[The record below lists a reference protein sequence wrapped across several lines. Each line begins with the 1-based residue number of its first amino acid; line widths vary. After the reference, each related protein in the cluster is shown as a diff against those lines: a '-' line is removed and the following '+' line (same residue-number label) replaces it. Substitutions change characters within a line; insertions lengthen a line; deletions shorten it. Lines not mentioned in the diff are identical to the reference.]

1 MPRQIRVSTEYS
13 GVYFVKLANQD
24 QSFFIRY
31 KRNGKSVEEKAGR
44 SNQGMNAEKAYQL
57 RTERLS
63 ETSAAG
69 NEINSNSDLHS
80 QQDWT
85 FSKIFSEYLRL
96 RSKLKGRA
104 NDIYRFKNYLEKEFA
119 NITPSCVTQ
128 DDIRR
133 FKHNIQNR
141 ELKPATIRHVLELL
155 RRLANFA
162 AKNNL
167 CSGLSF
173 KIQMPK
179 VENYKTEELTNSQ
192 LQKLMQVLEEESDI
206 QVSNLVR
213 LALYTGMKRG
223 ELFNLNWVD
232 IDFYNKTI
240 TVKSDKK
247 GDQPTIPLNE
257 MAEKVLV
264 EHAHTENGSKFVFP
278 GRGGKKRTECKR
290 PLLRIRKKAGLPDDF
305 RILQGLRHVYASM
318 LVSSGKVDLETL
330 QSLLT
335 QKSPLMTQR
344 YAYLLDESR
353 TNSENIIA
361 DAENNLS
368 NATEEENYVS
378 ETVNAEILAEEVQDT
393 DFPVEDLDT
402 EHSEEEP
409 VIDSIRE
416 TTFAEPLEK
425 ENPETD
431 IPEEQDLTEF
441 LQVAELEVGLHKNV
455 FSKSHEAEQE
465 EDYSPEHIEKVTE
478 FDAEEEFIIGEEESI
493 IVKAEEE
500 FIIAEEE
507 FIIAE
512 EEFIIAEEE
521 FIIAEEESKE
531 TVAEEVKIYFQG
543 SNESTESIVKVHE
556 KESQEYSKV
565 SAAVKEKTSQ
575 SHNAF
580 SEFFKQN
587 ETLKTQP
594 KDVPENPSTPAEV
607 SGFTGDVDSKP
618 KPKPKV
624 KELNEDLIDVS
635 AANQDGDAKEA
646 NDESEIMSN
655 EQNQYEINVISTLED
670 APTLNV
676 DEQMLEEGSVDNKAE
691 ELSEEVPES
700 TNLPVFLSTEPAEEQ
715 EEIFSNQSMP
725 VPVPEKAKNQV
736 VVIQSFKQ
744 YLSGV
749 SSTDDEVYSSEITT
763 NNKDVEN
770 KTKPKV
776 RPSIKELKND
786 LILLSKMI
794 KEAPKREKKNSDQK
808 QSQF

>member
-44 SNQGMNAEKAYQL
+44 SNQGWNAEKAYQL
-57 RTERLS
+57 RTERMS
-63 ETSAAG
+63 GTSAAG
-69 NEINSNSDLHS
+69 NELQSNSDLLS

-96 RSKLKGRA
+96 RNKLKGRA

-128 DDIRR
+128 DDIER
-133 FKHNIQNR
+133 FKHNLQNR

-179 VENYKTEELTNSQ
+179 VENYKTEELTNAQ

-213 LALYTGMKRG
+213 LALYTGMRRG
-223 ELFNLNWVD
+223 ELFNLNWGD

-247 GDQPTIPLNE
+247 GDQPTIPMNE

-344 YAYLLDESR
+344 YAHLLDESR

-361 DAENNLS
+361 DGEHNLS

-378 ETVNAEILAEEVQDT
+378 ETVNAELLAEEVQET
-393 DFPVEDLDT
+393 DCPVEDVDT

-409 VIDSIRE
+409 LKDFIRE
-416 TTFAEPLEK
+416 TTYAEPLEK

-431 IPEEQDLTEF
+431 IPEEQELTEF
-441 LQVAELEVGLHKNV
+441 VQVAEQEVGLHENV

-465 EDYSPEHIEKVTE
+465 EDYSPEYIEKVTE
-478 FDAEEEFIIGEEESI
+478 FDAEEESIDAEEESI
-493 IVKAEEE
+493 IVEEE
-500 FIIAEEE
+500 TIIVEEE
-507 FIIAE
+507 S
-512 EEFIIAEEE
+512 
-521 FIIAEEESKE
+521 IIAEEESKE
-531 TVAEEVKIYFQG
+531 TVEEEVETYFQG
-543 SNESTESIVKVHE
+543 SNESTENIVKVRE
-556 KESQEYSKV
+556 KESQEYSQV
-565 SAAVKEKTSQ
+565 SAPVKEKSSQ
-575 SHNAF
+575 SYNAF
-580 SEFFKQN
+580 TEFFKQT
-587 ETLKTQP
+587 EALKTQP
-594 KDVPENPSTPAEV
+594 EDVPGNPSTPAEV
-607 SGFTGDVDSKP
+607 SGFTGDVASE
-618 KPKPKV
+618 PKV
-624 KELNEDLIDVS
+624 EELNEDLIDVS
-635 AANQDGDAKEA
+635 AANRDGEAKEV

-655 EQNQYEINVISTLED
+655 EPNQDEINVISALED
-670 APTLNV
+670 VPTLNV
-676 DEQMLEEGSVDNKAE
+676 DEQMLEEESVDNKAE
-691 ELSEEVPES
+691 EPSEEAAES
-700 TNLPVFLSTEPAEEQ
+700 TNLPGFLSTEPAEEQ

-725 VPVPEKAKNQV
+725 VPEKAKNQV
-736 VVIQSFKQ
+736 VVIQSFKK

-749 SSTDDEVYSSEITT
+749 SSTDDGVYASDVTT
-763 NNKDVEN
+763 NNKDAEN
-770 KTKPKV
+770 KTQPKV

-786 LILLSKMI
+786 LILLSKLI
-794 KEAPKREKKNSDQK
+794 KAAPRREKKNSDQK

>member
-44 SNQGMNAEKAYQL
+44 SNQGWNAEKAYQL
-57 RTERLS
+57 RTERMS
-63 ETSAAG
+63 GTSAAG
-69 NEINSNSDLHS
+69 NELQSNSDLLS

-96 RSKLKGRA
+96 RNKLKGRA

-128 DDIRR
+128 DDIER
-133 FKHNIQNR
+133 FKHNLQNR

-179 VENYKTEELTNSQ
+179 VENYKTEELTNAQ

-213 LALYTGMKRG
+213 LALYTGMRRG
-223 ELFNLNWVD
+223 ELFNLNWGD

-344 YAYLLDESR
+344 YAHLLDESR

-361 DAENNLS
+361 DGEHNLS

-378 ETVNAEILAEEVQDT
+378 ETVNAELPAEEVQET
-393 DFPVEDLDT
+393 DCPVEDVDT

-409 VIDSIRE
+409 LKDFIRE
-416 TTFAEPLEK
+416 TTYAEPLEK

-431 IPEEQDLTEF
+431 IPEEQELTEF
-441 LQVAELEVGLHKNV
+441 VQVAEQEVGLHENV
-455 FSKSHEAEQE
+455 FSKSHEAKQE
-465 EDYSPEHIEKVTE
+465 EDYSPEYIEKVTE
-478 FDAEEEFIIGEEESI
+478 FDVEEESI
-493 IVKAEEE
+493 IVEEE
-500 FIIAEEE
+500 S
-507 FIIAE
+507 
-512 EEFIIAEEE
+512 
-521 FIIAEEESKE
+521 IIAEEESKE
-531 TVAEEVKIYFQG
+531 TVEEEVEIYFQG
-543 SNESTESIVKVHE
+543 SNESTENIVKVRE
-556 KESQEYSKV
+556 KESQEYSQV
-565 SAAVKEKTSQ
+565 PAPVKEKSSQ
-575 SHNAF
+575 SYNAF
-580 SEFFKQN
+580 TEFFKQT
-587 ETLKTQP
+587 EALKTQP
-594 KDVPENPSTPAEV
+594 EDVPVNPSTPAEE
-607 SGFTGDVDSKP
+607 TGLTGNVASE
-618 KPKPKV
+618 PKV
-624 KELNEDLIDVS
+624 EELNEDLIDVS
-635 AANQDGDAKEA
+635 AANRDGEAKEA

-655 EQNQYEINVISTLED
+655 EPNQDEINVISALED
-670 APTLNV
+670 VPTLNV
-676 DEQMLEEGSVDNKAE
+676 DEQMLEEESVDNKAE
-691 ELSEEVPES
+691 EPSEEAAES
-700 TNLPVFLSTEPAEEQ
+700 TNLPGFLSTEPAEEQ

-725 VPVPEKAKNQV
+725 VPEKAKNQV
-736 VVIQSFKQ
+736 VVIQSFKK

-749 SSTDDEVYSSEITT
+749 SSTDDGVYASDITT
-763 NNKDVEN
+763 NNKDAEN

-786 LILLSKMI
+786 LILLSKLI
-794 KEAPKREKKNSDQK
+794 KAAPRREKKNSDQK

>member
-44 SNQGMNAEKAYQL
+44 SNQGWNAEKAYQL
-57 RTERLS
+57 RTERMS
-63 ETSAAG
+63 GTSAAG
-69 NEINSNSDLHS
+69 NELQSNSDLLS

-96 RSKLKGRA
+96 RNKLKGRA

-128 DDIRR
+128 DDIER
-133 FKHNIQNR
+133 FKHNLQNR

-179 VENYKTEELTNSQ
+179 VENYKTEELTNAQ

-213 LALYTGMKRG
+213 LALYTGMRRG
-223 ELFNLNWVD
+223 ELFNLNWGD

-344 YAYLLDESR
+344 YAHLLDESR

-361 DAENNLS
+361 DGEHNLS

-378 ETVNAEILAEEVQDT
+378 ETVNAELPAEEVQET
-393 DFPVEDLDT
+393 DCPVEDVDT

-409 VIDSIRE
+409 LKDFIRE
-416 TTFAEPLEK
+416 TTYAEPLEK

-431 IPEEQDLTEF
+431 IPEEQELTEF
-441 LQVAELEVGLHKNV
+441 VQVAEQEVGLHENV

-465 EDYSPEHIEKVTE
+465 EDYSPEYIEKVTE
-478 FDAEEEFIIGEEESI
+478 FDAEEESI
-493 IVKAEEE
+493 V
-500 FIIAEEE
+500 
-507 FIIAE
+507 
-512 EEFIIAEEE
+512 
-521 FIIAEEESKE
+521 AEEESKE
-531 TVAEEVKIYFQG
+531 TVEEEVEIYFQG
-543 SNESTESIVKVHE
+543 SNESTENIVKVRE
-556 KESQEYSKV
+556 KESQEYSQV
-565 SAAVKEKTSQ
+565 PAPVKEKSSQ
-575 SHNAF
+575 SYNAF
-580 SEFFKQN
+580 TEFFKQT
-587 ETLKTQP
+587 EALKTQP
-594 KDVPENPSTPAEV
+594 EDVPENPSTPAEV
-607 SGFTGDVDSKP
+607 SGFTGDVASE
-618 KPKPKV
+618 PKV
-624 KELNEDLIDVS
+624 EELNEDLIDVS
-635 AANQDGDAKEA
+635 AANRDGEAKEA

-655 EQNQYEINVISTLED
+655 EPNQDEINVISALED
-670 APTLNV
+670 VPTLNV
-676 DEQMLEEGSVDNKAE
+676 DEQMLEEESVDNKAE
-691 ELSEEVPES
+691 EPSEEAAES
-700 TNLPVFLSTEPAEEQ
+700 TNLPGFLSTEPAEEQ

-725 VPVPEKAKNQV
+725 VPEKAKNQV
-736 VVIQSFKQ
+736 VVIQSFKK

-749 SSTDDEVYSSEITT
+749 SSTDDGVYASDITT
-763 NNKDVEN
+763 NNKDAEN

-786 LILLSKMI
+786 LILLSKLI
-794 KEAPKREKKNSDQK
+794 KAAPRREKKNSDQK

>member
-44 SNQGMNAEKAYQL
+44 SNQGWNAEKAYQF
-57 RTERLS
+57 RTERMS
-63 ETSAAG
+63 GTSAAG
-69 NEINSNSDLHS
+69 NELQSNSDLLS

-96 RSKLKGRA
+96 RNKLKGRA

-128 DDIRR
+128 DDIER
-133 FKHNIQNR
+133 FKHNLQNR

-179 VENYKTEELTNSQ
+179 VENYKTEELTNAQ

-213 LALYTGMKRG
+213 LALYTGMRRG
-223 ELFNLNWVD
+223 ELFNLNWGD

-290 PLLRIRKKAGLPDDF
+290 PLLRIREKAGLPDDF

-344 YAYLLDESR
+344 YAHLLDESR

-361 DAENNLS
+361 DGENNLS

-378 ETVNAEILAEEVQDT
+378 ETVNAEILAEEVQET

-409 VIDSIRE
+409 LIDSIRE

-431 IPEEQDLTEF
+431 IPEEQELTEF
-441 LQVAELEVGLHKNV
+441 VQAEQEVGLHENV

-478 FDAEEEFIIGEEESI
+478 FDAEEEA
-493 IVKAEEE
+493 V
-500 FIIAEEE
+500 
-507 FIIAE
+507 
-512 EEFIIAEEE
+512 
-521 FIIAEEESKE
+521 IAEEESKE
-531 TVAEEVKIYFQG
+531 TVAEEVEIYFQG
-543 SNESTESIVKVHE
+543 SNESTENIVKVRE
-556 KESQEYSKV
+556 KESQEYSQV
-565 SAAVKEKTSQ
+565 SAPVKEKSSQ
-575 SHNAF
+575 SYNAF
-580 SEFFKQN
+580 TEFFKQT
-587 ETLKTQP
+587 EALKTQP
-594 KDVPENPSTPAEV
+594 EDVPENPSTPAEV
-607 SGFTGDVDSKP
+607 SGFTGDVASE
-618 KPKPKV
+618 PKV
-624 KELNEDLIDVS
+624 EELNEDSIDVS
-635 AANQDGDAKEA
+635 AANRDGEAKVA

-655 EQNQYEINVISTLED
+655 EPNQDEINVISALED
-670 APTLNV
+670 VPTLNV
-676 DEQMLEEGSVDNKAE
+676 DEQMLEEESVDNKAE
-691 ELSEEVPES
+691 EPSEEAAES
-700 TNLPVFLSTEPAEEQ
+700 TNLPGFLSTEPAEEQ

-725 VPVPEKAKNQV
+725 VPEKAKNQV
-736 VVIQSFKQ
+736 VVIQSFKK

-749 SSTDDEVYSSEITT
+749 SSTDDGVYASDITT
-763 NNKDVEN
+763 NNKDDEN

-786 LILLSKMI
+786 LILLSKLI
-794 KEAPKREKKNSDQK
+794 KAAPRREKKNSDQK

>member
-1 MPRQIRVSTEYS
+1 MPRQIRVSTKYS
-13 GVYFVKLANQD
+13 GVYFVKLANHD

-44 SNQGMNAEKAYQL
+44 SNQGWNAEKAYQL
-57 RTERLS
+57 RTERMS
-63 ETSAAG
+63 GTSAAG
-69 NEINSNSDLHS
+69 YELQSNSDLLS

-96 RSKLKGRA
+96 RNKLKGRA

-128 DDIRR
+128 DDIER
-133 FKHNIQNR
+133 FKYNLQNR

-179 VENYKTEELTNSQ
+179 VENYKTEELSNAQ

-213 LALYTGMKRG
+213 LALYTGMRRG
-223 ELFNLNWVD
+223 ELFNLNWGD

-264 EHAHTENGSKFVFP
+264 EHAQTENGSKFVFP

-344 YAYLLDESR
+344 YAHLLDESR

-361 DAENNLS
+361 DGENNLS

-378 ETVNAEILAEEVQDT
+378 ETVNAELLAEEVLET
-393 DFPVEDLDT
+393 DCTVEDLDT
-402 EHSEEEP
+402 EHLEEEP
-409 VIDSIRE
+409 LIDSIRE

-431 IPEEQDLTEF
+431 IPEEQELTEF
-441 LQVAELEVGLHKNV
+441 VQVAEQEVGLHENV
-455 FSKSHEAEQE
+455 FSKSHEAKQE
-465 EDYSPEHIEKVTE
+465 EDYSPEYIEKVTE
-478 FDAEEEFIIGEEESI
+478 FDAEEEFIVAVEESI
-493 IVKAEEE
+493 IE
-500 FIIAEEE
+500 
-507 FIIAE
+507 
-512 EEFIIAEEE
+512 
-521 FIIAEEESKE
+521 EEESKE
-531 TVAEEVKIYFQG
+531 TVEEEVENYFQG
-543 SNESTESIVKVHE
+543 SNESTENIVKVRE
-556 KESQEYSKV
+556 KESQEYSHV
-565 SAAVKEKTSQ
+565 SAPVKEKSSQ
-575 SHNAF
+575 SYNAF
-580 SEFFKQN
+580 TEFFKQT
-587 ETLKTQP
+587 EALKTQP
-594 KDVPENPSTPAEV
+594 EDVPANPSTPAEV
-607 SGFTGDVDSKP
+607 SGFTGDVASE
-618 KPKPKV
+618 PKV
-624 KELNEDLIDVS
+624 EELNEDLIDVS
-635 AANQDGDAKEA
+635 AANRDGEAKEA

-655 EQNQYEINVISTLED
+655 EPNHDEITVISALED
-670 APTLNV
+670 VSILNV
-676 DEQMLEEGSVDNKAE
+676 EELEDEAVDNMAE
-691 ELSEEVPES
+691 EPSEEAAES
-700 TNLPVFLSTEPAEEQ
+700 TNLPGFLSTEPAEEQ
-715 EEIFSNQSMP
+715 DEIFSTQSMP
-725 VPVPEKAKNQV
+725 MPEKAKNQV
-736 VVIQSFKQ
+736 VIQSFKK
-744 YLSGV
+744 YFSVG
-749 SSTDDEVYSSEITT
+749 SSTDDGVNASDIET
-763 NNKDVEN
+763 NIDAEN
-770 KTKPKV
+770 KTQPKV

-786 LILLSKMI
+786 LILLSKLI
-794 KEAPKREKKNSDQK
+794 KAAPRREKKNSE
-808 QSQF
+808 

>member
-1 MPRQIRVSTEYS
+1 MPRQIRVSTKYS
-13 GVYFVKLANQD
+13 GVYFVKLANHD

-44 SNQGMNAEKAYQL
+44 SNQGWNAEKAYQL
-57 RTERLS
+57 RTERMS
-63 ETSAAG
+63 GTSAAG
-69 NEINSNSDLHS
+69 NELQSNSDLLS

-96 RSKLKGRA
+96 RNKLKGRA

-128 DDIRR
+128 DDIER
-133 FKHNIQNR
+133 FKHNLQNR

-179 VENYKTEELTNSQ
+179 VENYKTEELTNAQ

-213 LALYTGMKRG
+213 LALYTGMRRG
-223 ELFNLNWVD
+223 ELFNLNWGD

-344 YAYLLDESR
+344 YAHLLDESR

-361 DAENNLS
+361 DGEHNLS

-378 ETVNAEILAEEVQDT
+378 ETVNAELPAEEVQET
-393 DFPVEDLDT
+393 DCPVEDVDT

-409 VIDSIRE
+409 LKDFIRE
-416 TTFAEPLEK
+416 TTYAEPLEK

-431 IPEEQDLTEF
+431 IPEEQELTEF
-441 LQVAELEVGLHKNV
+441 VQVVEQEVGLLENV
-455 FSKSHEAEQE
+455 FSKSHEAKQE
-465 EDYSPEHIEKVTE
+465 EDYSPEYIEKVTE
-478 FDAEEEFIIGEEESI
+478 FDVEEES
-493 IVKAEEE
+493 
-500 FIIAEEE
+500 
-507 FIIAE
+507 
-512 EEFIIAEEE
+512 
-521 FIIAEEESKE
+521 IIAEEESKE
-531 TVAEEVKIYFQG
+531 TVEEEVEIYFQG
-543 SNESTESIVKVHE
+543 SNESTENIVKVRE
-556 KESQEYSKV
+556 KESQEYSQV
-565 SAAVKEKTSQ
+565 SAPVKEKSSQ
-575 SHNAF
+575 SYNAF
-580 SEFFKQN
+580 SEFFKQT
-587 ETLKTQP
+587 EALKTQP
-594 KDVPENPSTPAEV
+594 EDVLANPSTPAEE
-607 SGFTGDVDSKP
+607 TGLTGNVATVP
-618 KPKPKV
+618 KFE
-624 KELNEDLIDVS
+624 ELIEENFIDDS
-635 AANQDGDAKEA
+635 AAKRDGEAKEA

-655 EQNQYEINVISTLED
+655 EPNQDEINVISALED
-670 APTLNV
+670 VPTLNV
-676 DEQMLEEGSVDNKAE
+676 DEQMLEEESVDNKAE
-691 ELSEEVPES
+691 EPSEEAAES
-700 TNLPVFLSTEPAEEQ
+700 TNLPGFLSTEPAEEQ

-725 VPVPEKAKNQV
+725 VPEKAKNQV
-736 VVIQSFKQ
+736 VVIQSFKK
-744 YLSGV
+744 YLSGG
-749 SSTDDEVYSSEITT
+749 SSTDDGVNASDIET
-763 NNKDVEN
+763 NIDAEN
-770 KTKPKV
+770 KTQSKV

-786 LILLSKMI
+786 LILLSKLI
-794 KEAPKREKKNSDQK
+794 KAAPRREKKNSDQK

>member
-1 MPRQIRVSTEYS
+1 MPNLLGRIRFSTEYS
-13 GVYFVKLANQD
+13 GVYFVRLANHD

-31 KRNGKSVEEKAGR
+31 KRNGTSVEEKAGR
-44 SNQGMNAEKAYQL
+44 SNQGWNAEKAYQL
-57 RTERLS
+57 RTERMS
-63 ETSAAG
+63 GTSAAG
-69 NEINSNSDLHS
+69 NELQSNSDLLS

-96 RSKLKGRA
+96 RNKLKGRA
-104 NDIYRFKNYLEKEFA
+104 NDIYRFKNYLEEEFA

-128 DDIRR
+128 DDIER
-133 FKHNIQNR
+133 FKHNLQNR

-213 LALYTGMKRG
+213 LARYTGMRRG
-223 ELFNLNWVD
+223 ELFNLNWGD

-247 GDQPTIPLNE
+247 GDQPTIPLND

-290 PLLRIRKKAGLPDDF
+290 PLLRIWKKAGLPDDF

-318 LVSSGKVDLETL
+318 LVSSRKVDLETL

-344 YAYLLDESR
+344 YARLLDESQ

-361 DAENNLS
+361 DGENNLS

-378 ETVNAEILAEEVQDT
+378 ETVNAEILAEEVLET
-393 DFPVEDLDT
+393 DCPVEDLDT

-441 LQVAELEVGLHKNV
+441 LQVAEQEVGLHENV

-465 EDYSPEHIEKVTE
+465 EDYSPEYIEKVTE
-478 FDAEEEFIIGEEESI
+478 FDAEEES
-493 IVKAEEE
+493 
-500 FIIAEEE
+500 IIAEEE
-507 FIIAE
+507 SID
-512 EEFIIAEEE
+512 
-521 FIIAEEESKE
+521 AEEESKE
-531 TVAEEVKIYFQG
+531 TVEEEVEIYFQG
-543 SNESTESIVKVHE
+543 SNESTENIVKVRE
-556 KESQEYSKV
+556 KESQEYSHV
-565 SAAVKEKTSQ
+565 SAPVKEKSSQ
-575 SHNAF
+575 SYNAF
-580 SEFFKQN
+580 TEFFKQT
-587 ETLKTQP
+587 EALKTQLE
-594 KDVPENPSTPAEV
+594 DVPANPSTPAEEAV
-607 SGFTGDVDSKP
+607 FTGDVATVP
-618 KPKPKV
+618 KFE
-624 KELNEDLIDVS
+624 ELIEENFIDDS
-635 AANQDGDAKEA
+635 AAKRDGEAKEA

-655 EQNQYEINVISTLED
+655 EPNQDEINVISALED
-670 APTLNV
+670 VPTLNV
-676 DEQMLEEGSVDNKAE
+676 DEQMLEEESVDNKAE
-691 ELSEEVPES
+691 EPSEEAAES
-700 TNLPVFLSTEPAEEQ
+700 TNLPGFLSTEPAEEQ

-725 VPVPEKAKNQV
+725 VPEKAKNQV
-736 VVIQSFKQ
+736 VVIQSFKK

-749 SSTDDEVYSSEITT
+749 SSTDEGVYASDIKT
-763 NNKDVEN
+763 NIDAEN
-770 KTKPKV
+770 KTQPKV

-786 LILLSKMI
+786 LILLSKLI
-794 KEAPKREKKNSDQK
+794 KAAPRREKKNSE
-808 QSQF
+808 

>member
-44 SNQGMNAEKAYQL
+44 SNQGWNAEKAYQL
-57 RTERLS
+57 RTERMS
-63 ETSAAG
+63 GTSAAG
-69 NEINSNSDLHS
+69 NELQSNSDLLS

-96 RSKLKGRA
+96 RNKLKGRA

-119 NITPSCVTQ
+119 NTTPSCVTQ
-128 DDIRR
+128 DDIER
-133 FKHNIQNR
+133 FKHNLQNR

-179 VENYKTEELTNSQ
+179 VENYKTEELSNAQ

-213 LALYTGMKRG
+213 LALYTGMRRG
-223 ELFNLNWVD
+223 ELFNLNWGD

-344 YAYLLDESR
+344 YAHLLDESR

-361 DAENNLS
+361 DGEHNLS

-378 ETVNAEILAEEVQDT
+378 ETVNAELLAEEVQET
-393 DFPVEDLDT
+393 DCPVEDVDT

-409 VIDSIRE
+409 LKDFIRE
-416 TTFAEPLEK
+416 TTYAEPLEK

-431 IPEEQDLTEF
+431 IPEEQELTEF
-441 LQVAELEVGLHKNV
+441 VQVAEQEVGLHENV

-465 EDYSPEHIEKVTE
+465 EDYSPEYIEKVTE
-478 FDAEEEFIIGEEESI
+478 FDAEEES
-493 IVKAEEE
+493 
-500 FIIAEEE
+500 
-507 FIIAE
+507 
-512 EEFIIAEEE
+512 
-521 FIIAEEESKE
+521 IIAEEESKE
-531 TVAEEVKIYFQG
+531 TVEEEVEIYFQG
-543 SNESTESIVKVHE
+543 SNESTENIVKVRE
-556 KESQEYSKV
+556 KESQEYSQV
-565 SAAVKEKTSQ
+565 SAPVKEKTSQ
-575 SHNAF
+575 SYNAF
-580 SEFFKQN
+580 TEFFKQT
-587 ETLKTQP
+587 EALKTQP
-594 KDVPENPSTPAEV
+594 EDVPANPSTPAEV
-607 SGFTGDVDSKP
+607 SGFTGDVASE
-618 KPKPKV
+618 PKV
-624 KELNEDLIDVS
+624 EELNEDLIDVS
-635 AANQDGDAKEA
+635 AANRDGEAKEA

-655 EQNQYEINVISTLED
+655 EPNQDEINVISALED
-670 APTLNV
+670 VPTLNI
-676 DEQMLEEGSVDNKAE
+676 DEQMLVEESVDNKADE
-691 ELSEEVPES
+691 PPES
-700 TNLPVFLSTEPAEEQ
+700 AAEATNQSEVMSNEAVEDQ
-715 EEIFSNQSMP
+715 NEIFSTQSMP
-725 VPVPEKAKNQV
+725 MPEKAKNQV
-736 VVIQSFKQ
+736 VVIQSFKK

-749 SSTDDEVYSSEITT
+749 SSTDDGVYASDIKT
-763 NNKDVEN
+763 NIDAEN

-786 LILLSKMI
+786 LILLSKLI
-794 KEAPKREKKNSDQK
+794 KAAPRREKKNSD
-808 QSQF
+808 

>member
-44 SNQGMNAEKAYQL
+44 SNQGWNAEKAYQL
-57 RTERLS
+57 RTERMS
-63 ETSAAG
+63 GTSAAG
-69 NEINSNSDLHS
+69 NELQSNSDLLS

-96 RSKLKGRA
+96 RNKLKGRA

-128 DDIRR
+128 DDIER
-133 FKHNIQNR
+133 FKHNLQNR

-179 VENYKTEELTNSQ
+179 VENYKTEELTNAQ

-213 LALYTGMKRG
+213 LALYTGMRRG
-223 ELFNLNWVD
+223 ELFNLNWGD

-344 YAYLLDESR
+344 YAHLLDESR

-361 DAENNLS
+361 DGEHNLS

-378 ETVNAEILAEEVQDT
+378 ETVNAELPAEEVQET
-393 DFPVEDLDT
+393 DCPVEDVDT

-409 VIDSIRE
+409 LKDFIRE
-416 TTFAEPLEK
+416 TTYAEPLEK

-431 IPEEQDLTEF
+431 IPEEQELTEF
-441 LQVAELEVGLHKNV
+441 VQVAEQEVGLHENV
-455 FSKSHEAEQE
+455 FSKSHEAKQE
-465 EDYSPEHIEKVTE
+465 EDYSPEYIEKVTE
-478 FDAEEEFIIGEEESI
+478 FDAEEESIDAEEESI
-493 IVKAEEE
+493 D
-500 FIIAEEE
+500 
-507 FIIAE
+507 
-512 EEFIIAEEE
+512 
-521 FIIAEEESKE
+521 AEEESKE
-531 TVAEEVKIYFQG
+531 TVEEEVEIYFQG
-543 SNESTESIVKVHE
+543 SNESTENIVKVRE
-556 KESQEYSKV
+556 KESQEYSQV
-565 SAAVKEKTSQ
+565 PAPVKEKSSQ
-575 SHNAF
+575 SYNAF
-580 SEFFKQN
+580 TEFFKQT
-587 ETLKTQP
+587 EALKTQP
-594 KDVPENPSTPAEV
+594 EDVPVNPSSTPAEE
-607 SGFTGDVDSKP
+607 TGLTGNVASE
-618 KPKPKV
+618 PKV
-624 KELNEDLIDVS
+624 EELNEDLIDVS
-635 AANQDGDAKEA
+635 AANRDGEAKEA

-655 EQNQYEINVISTLED
+655 EPNQDEINVISALED
-670 APTLNV
+670 VPTLNV
-676 DEQMLEEGSVDNKAE
+676 DEQMLEEESVDNKAE
-691 ELSEEVPES
+691 EPSEEAAES
-700 TNLPVFLSTEPAEEQ
+700 TNLPGFLSTEPAEEQ

-725 VPVPEKAKNQV
+725 VPEKAKNQV
-736 VVIQSFKQ
+736 VVIQSFKK

-749 SSTDDEVYSSEITT
+749 SSTDDGVYASDITT
-763 NNKDVEN
+763 NNKDAEN

-786 LILLSKMI
+786 LILLSKLI
-794 KEAPKREKKNSDQK
+794 KAAPRREKKNSDQK

>member
-1 MPRQIRVSTEYS
+1 MPRQIRVSTKYS
-13 GVYFVKLANQD
+13 GVYFVKLANHD

-44 SNQGMNAEKAYQL
+44 SNQGWNAEKAYQL
-57 RTERLS
+57 RTERMS
-63 ETSAAG
+63 GTSAAG
-69 NEINSNSDLHS
+69 NELQSNSDLLS

-96 RSKLKGRA
+96 RNKLKGRA

-128 DDIRR
+128 DDIER
-133 FKHNIQNR
+133 FKHNLQNR

-179 VENYKTEELTNSQ
+179 VENYKTEELTNAQ

-213 LALYTGMKRG
+213 LALYTGMRRG
-223 ELFNLNWVD
+223 ELFNLNWGD

-344 YAYLLDESR
+344 YAHLLDESR
-353 TNSENIIA
+353 TNSGNIIA
-361 DAENNLS
+361 DGEHNLS

-378 ETVNAEILAEEVQDT
+378 ETVNAELLAEEVQET
-393 DFPVEDLDT
+393 DCPVEDVDT

-409 VIDSIRE
+409 LKDFIRE
-416 TTFAEPLEK
+416 TTYAEPLEK

-431 IPEEQDLTEF
+431 IPEEQELTEF
-441 LQVAELEVGLHKNV
+441 VQVAEQEVGLHENV

-465 EDYSPEHIEKVTE
+465 EDYSPEYIEKVTE
-478 FDAEEEFIIGEEESI
+478 FDAEEES
-493 IVKAEEE
+493 
-500 FIIAEEE
+500 IIAEEE
-507 FIIAE
+507 S
-512 EEFIIAEEE
+512 
-521 FIIAEEESKE
+521 IIAEEESKE
-531 TVAEEVKIYFQG
+531 TVEEEVDIYFQG
-543 SNESTESIVKVHE
+543 SNESTENIVKVRE
-556 KESQEYSKV
+556 KESQEYSPV
-565 SAAVKEKTSQ
+565 SAPVKEKSSQ
-575 SHNAF
+575 SYNAF
-580 SEFFKQN
+580 TEFFKQT
-587 ETLKTQP
+587 EALKTQP
-594 KDVPENPSTPAEV
+594 EDVPANPSTPAEE
-607 SGFTGDVDSKP
+607 SGFTGDVATE
-618 KPKPKV
+618 PKV
-624 KELNEDLIDVS
+624 EELNEDLIDVS
-635 AANQDGDAKEA
+635 AANRDGEAKEA

-655 EQNQYEINVISTLED
+655 EPNHDEITVISALED
-670 APTLNV
+670 VSILNV
-676 DEQMLEEGSVDNKAE
+676 EELEDEAVDNKAD
-691 ELSEEVPES
+691 
-700 TNLPVFLSTEPAEEQ
+700 EPAESAAEATNQSEVKSTEAVEEQ
-715 EEIFSNQSMP
+715 NEIFNTQSMP
-725 VPVPEKAKNQV
+725 IPEKAKKEV
-736 VVIQSFKQ
+736 IVIQSFKKD
-744 YLSGV
+744 LPVV
-749 SSTDDEVYSSEITT
+749 SPTDDGVNASDIKT
-763 NNKDVEN
+763 NIKDAEN
-770 KTKPKV
+770 KTQPKV

-786 LILLSKMI
+786 LILLSKLI
-794 KEAPKREKKNSDQK
+794 KAAPRREKKNSE
-808 QSQF
+808 

>member
-1 MPRQIRVSTEYS
+1 MPRQIRVSTKYS
-13 GVYFVKLANQD
+13 GVYFVKLANHD

-44 SNQGMNAEKAYQL
+44 SNQGWNAEKAYQL
-57 RTERLS
+57 RTERMS
-63 ETSAAG
+63 GTSAAG
-69 NEINSNSDLHS
+69 NELQSNSDLLS

-96 RSKLKGRA
+96 RNKLKGRA

-128 DDIRR
+128 DDIER
-133 FKHNIQNR
+133 FKHNLQNR

-179 VENYKTEELTNSQ
+179 VENYKTEELTNAQ

-213 LALYTGMKRG
+213 LALYTGMRRG
-223 ELFNLNWVD
+223 ELFNLNWGD

-264 EHAHTENGSKFVFP
+264 EHAHTEKGSKFVFP

-290 PLLRIRKKAGLPDDF
+290 PLLRIREKAGLPDDF

-361 DAENNLS
+361 DGEHNLS

-378 ETVNAEILAEEVQDT
+378 ETVNAELLAEEVQET
-393 DFPVEDLDT
+393 DCPVEDVDT

-409 VIDSIRE
+409 LKDFIRE
-416 TTFAEPLEK
+416 TTYAEPLEK
-425 ENPETD
+425 EIPETD
-431 IPEEQDLTEF
+431 IPEEQELTEF
-441 LQVAELEVGLHKNV
+441 VQVAEQEVGLHENV
-455 FSKSHEAEQE
+455 FSKSHEAKQE
-465 EDYSPEHIEKVTE
+465 EDYSPEYIEKVTE
-478 FDAEEEFIIGEEESI
+478 FDTEEESI
-493 IVKAEEE
+493 IV
-500 FIIAEEE
+500 
-507 FIIAE
+507 
-512 EEFIIAEEE
+512 
-521 FIIAEEESKE
+521 EEESKE
-531 TVAEEVKIYFQG
+531 TVEEEVENYFQG
-543 SNESTESIVKVHE
+543 SNESTENIVKVRE
-556 KESQEYSKV
+556 KESQEYSQV
-565 SAAVKEKTSQ
+565 PAPVKEKSSQ
-575 SHNAF
+575 SYNAF
-580 SEFFKQN
+580 TEFFKQT
-587 ETLKTQP
+587 EALKTQP
-594 KDVPENPSTPAEV
+594 EDVPVNPSTPAEE
-607 SGFTGDVDSKP
+607 TGLTVNVVASE
-618 KPKPKV
+618 PKV
-624 KELNEDLIDVS
+624 EELNEDLIDVS
-635 AANQDGDAKEA
+635 AANRDGEAKVA

-655 EQNQYEINVISTLED
+655 EPNQDEINVISALED
-670 APTLNV
+670 VPTLNV
-676 DEQMLEEGSVDNKAE
+676 DEQMLEEESVDNKAE
-691 ELSEEVPES
+691 EPSEEAAES
-700 TNLPVFLSTEPAEEQ
+700 TNLPGFLSTEPAEEQ

-725 VPVPEKAKNQV
+725 VPEKAKNQV
-736 VVIQSFKQ
+736 VVIQSFKK

-749 SSTDDEVYSSEITT
+749 SSTDDGVYASDITT
-763 NNKDVEN
+763 NNKDDEN

-786 LILLSKMI
+786 LILLSKLI
-794 KEAPKREKKNSDQK
+794 KAAPRREKKNSE
-808 QSQF
+808 

>member
-44 SNQGMNAEKAYQL
+44 SNQGWNAEKAYQL
-57 RTERLS
+57 RTERMS
-63 ETSAAG
+63 GTSAAG
-69 NEINSNSDLHS
+69 NELQSNSDLLS

-96 RSKLKGRA
+96 RNKLKGRA

-128 DDIRR
+128 DDIER
-133 FKHNIQNR
+133 FKHNLQNR

-179 VENYKTEELTNSQ
+179 VENYKTEELTNAQ

-213 LALYTGMKRG
+213 LALYTGMRRG
-223 ELFNLNWVD
+223 ELFNLNWGD

-344 YAYLLDESR
+344 YAHLLDESR

-361 DAENNLS
+361 DGEHNLS

-378 ETVNAEILAEEVQDT
+378 ETVNAELLAEEVQET
-393 DFPVEDLDT
+393 DCPVEDVDT
-402 EHSEEEP
+402 EHSEEEQLK
-409 VIDSIRE
+409 DFIRE
-416 TTFAEPLEK
+416 TTYAEPLEK

-431 IPEEQDLTEF
+431 IPEEEELTEF
-441 LQVAELEVGLHKNV
+441 VQVAEQEVGLHENV

-465 EDYSPEHIEKVTE
+465 EDYSPEYIEKVTE
-478 FDAEEEFIIGEEESI
+478 FDAEEESIIVEKESI
-493 IVKAEEE
+493 IV
-500 FIIAEEE
+500 
-507 FIIAE
+507 
-512 EEFIIAEEE
+512 
-521 FIIAEEESKE
+521 EEESKE
-531 TVAEEVKIYFQG
+531 TVEEEVEIYFQG
-543 SNESTESIVKVHE
+543 SNESTENIVKVRE
-556 KESQEYSKV
+556 KESQEYSQV
-565 SAAVKEKTSQ
+565 PAPVKEKSSQ
-575 SHNAF
+575 SYNAF
-580 SEFFKQN
+580 TEFFKQT
-587 ETLKTQP
+587 EALKTQP
-594 KDVPENPSTPAEV
+594 EDVPVNPSTPAEE
-607 SGFTGDVDSKP
+607 TGLTGNVASE
-618 KPKPKV
+618 PKV
-624 KELNEDLIDVS
+624 EELNEDLIDVS
-635 AANQDGDAKEA
+635 AANRDGEAKEA

-655 EQNQYEINVISTLED
+655 EPNQDEINVISALED
-670 APTLNV
+670 VPTLNV
-676 DEQMLEEGSVDNKAE
+676 DEQMLEEESVDNKAE
-691 ELSEEVPES
+691 EPSEEEAES
-700 TNLPVFLSTEPAEEQ
+700 TNLPGFLSTEPAEEQ

-725 VPVPEKAKNQV
+725 VPEKAKNQV
-736 VVIQSFKQ
+736 VVIQSFKK

-749 SSTDDEVYSSEITT
+749 SSTDDGVYASDVTT
-763 NNKDVEN
+763 NNKDAEN
-770 KTKPKV
+770 KTQPKV
-776 RPSIKELKND
+776 RPSVKELKND
-786 LILLSKMI
+786 LILLSKLI
-794 KEAPKREKKNSDQK
+794 KAAPRREKKNSDQK

>member
-44 SNQGMNAEKAYQL
+44 SNEGWNAEKAYQL
-57 RTERLS
+57 RTERMS
-63 ETSAAG
+63 GTSAAG
-69 NEINSNSDLHS
+69 NELQSNSDLLS

-96 RSKLKGRA
+96 RNKLIGRA

-128 DDIRR
+128 DDIER
-133 FKHNIQNR
+133 FKHNLQNR
-141 ELKPATIRHVLELL
+141 GLKPATIRHVLELL

-179 VENYKTEELTNSQ
+179 VENYKTEELSNAQ

-213 LALYTGMKRG
+213 LALYTGMRRG
-223 ELFNLNWVD
+223 ELFNLNWGD

-344 YAYLLDESR
+344 YAHLLDESR

-361 DAENNLS
+361 DGENNLS

-378 ETVNAEILAEEVQDT
+378 ETVNAELLAEEVQET
-393 DFPVEDLDT
+393 DCPCPVVDVDT

-409 VIDSIRE
+409 LKDSIRE
-416 TTFAEPLEK
+416 TTYAEPLEK

-441 LQVAELEVGLHKNV
+441 VQVAEQEVGLHENV

-465 EDYSPEHIEKVTE
+465 EDYSPEYIEKVTE
-478 FDAEEEFIIGEEESI
+478 FDAEEESIDAEEESI
-493 IVKAEEE
+493 D
-500 FIIAEEE
+500 
-507 FIIAE
+507 
-512 EEFIIAEEE
+512 
-521 FIIAEEESKE
+521 AEEESKE
-531 TVAEEVKIYFQG
+531 TVEEEVEIYFQG
-543 SNESTESIVKVHE
+543 SNESTENIVKVRE
-556 KESQEYSKV
+556 KESQEYSHV
-565 SAAVKEKTSQ
+565 SAPVKEKSSQ
-575 SHNAF
+575 SYNAF
-580 SEFFKQN
+580 TEFFKQT
-587 ETLKTQP
+587 EALKTQP
-594 KDVPENPSTPAEV
+594 EDVPENPSTPAEV
-607 SGFTGDVDSKP
+607 SGFTGDVASE
-618 KPKPKV
+618 PKV
-624 KELNEDLIDVS
+624 EELNEDSIDVS
-635 AANQDGDAKEA
+635 AANRDGEAKVA

-655 EQNQYEINVISTLED
+655 EPNQDEINVISALED
-670 APTLNV
+670 VPTLNI
-676 DEQMLEEGSVDNKAE
+676 DEQMLVEESVDNKADE
-691 ELSEEVPES
+691 PPES
-700 TNLPVFLSTEPAEEQ
+700 AAEATNQSEVMSTEAVEDQ
-715 EEIFSNQSMP
+715 NEIFSTQSMP
-725 VPVPEKAKNQV
+725 MPEKAKNQV
-736 VVIQSFKQ
+736 VVIQSFKK

-749 SSTDDEVYSSEITT
+749 SSTDDGVNASDIKT
-763 NNKDVEN
+763 NIDAEN
-770 KTKPKV
+770 KTQPKV

-786 LILLSKMI
+786 LILLSKLI
-794 KEAPKREKKNSDQK
+794 KAAPRREKKNSE
-808 QSQF
+808 

>member
-1 MPRQIRVSTEYS
+1 MPRQIRVSTKYS
-13 GVYFVKLANQD
+13 GVYFVKLANHD

-31 KRNGKSVEEKAGR
+31 KRNGTSVEEKAGR
-44 SNQGMNAEKAYQL
+44 SNQGWNAEKAYQL
-57 RTERLS
+57 RTERMS
-63 ETSAAG
+63 GTSAAG
-69 NEINSNSDLHS
+69 NELQSNSDLLS

-96 RSKLKGRA
+96 RNKLKGRA

-128 DDIRR
+128 DDIER
-133 FKHNIQNR
+133 FKHNLQNR

-179 VENYKTEELTNSQ
+179 VENYKTEELTNAQ

-213 LALYTGMKRG
+213 LALYTGMRRG
-223 ELFNLNWVD
+223 ELFNLNWGD

-290 PLLRIRKKAGLPDDF
+290 PLLRIREKAGLPDDF

-344 YAYLLDESR
+344 YAHLLDESR

-361 DAENNLS
+361 DGEHNLS

-378 ETVNAEILAEEVQDT
+378 ETVNAELLAEEVQET
-393 DFPVEDLDT
+393 DCPVEDVDT

-409 VIDSIRE
+409 LKDFIRE
-416 TTFAEPLEK
+416 TTYAEPLEK
-425 ENPETD
+425 ENPE
-431 IPEEQDLTEF
+431 EQELTEF
-441 LQVAELEVGLHKNV
+441 VQVAEQEVGLHENV
-455 FSKSHEAEQE
+455 FSKSHEAKQE
-465 EDYSPEHIEKVTE
+465 EDYSPEYISPEYIEKVTE
-478 FDAEEEFIIGEEESI
+478 FDAEEESIIVEEESI
-493 IVKAEEE
+493 IVEEE
-500 FIIAEEE
+500 SIIV
-507 FIIAE
+507 
-512 EEFIIAEEE
+512 
-521 FIIAEEESKE
+521 EEESKE
-531 TVAEEVKIYFQG
+531 TVEEEVENYFQG
-543 SNESTESIVKVHE
+543 SNESTENIVKVRE
-556 KESQEYSKV
+556 KESQEYSQV
-565 SAAVKEKTSQ
+565 PAPVKEKSSQ
-575 SHNAF
+575 SYNAF
-580 SEFFKQN
+580 TEFFKQT
-587 ETLKTQP
+587 EALKTQP
-594 KDVPENPSTPAEV
+594 EDVPENPSTPAEV
-607 SGFTGDVDSKP
+607 SGFTGDVASE
-618 KPKPKV
+618 PKV
-624 KELNEDLIDVS
+624 EELNEDLIDVS
-635 AANQDGDAKEA
+635 SANRDEEAKEA

-655 EQNQYEINVISTLED
+655 EPNQYEINVISALAD
-670 APTLNV
+670 VPTLNV
-676 DEQMLEEGSVDNKAE
+676 DEQMLEEESIDNKAE
-691 ELSEEVPES
+691 EPSEEAAES
-700 TNLPVFLSTEPAEEQ
+700 TNLPGFLSTEPAEEQ

-725 VPVPEKAKNQV
+725 VPEKAKNQV
-736 VVIQSFKQ
+736 VVIQSFKK

-749 SSTDDEVYSSEITT
+749 SSTDDGVYASDITT
-763 NNKDVEN
+763 NNKDAEN

-786 LILLSKMI
+786 LILLSKLI
-794 KEAPKREKKNSDQK
+794 KAAPRREKKNSDQK

>member
-1 MPRQIRVSTEYS
+1 MPRQIRVSTKYI
-13 GVYFVKLANQD
+13 GVYFVKLVNHD

-31 KRNGKSVEEKAGR
+31 KRNGKSLEEKAGR
-44 SNQGMNAEKAYQL
+44 SNQGWNAEKAYQL
-57 RTERLS
+57 RTERMS
-63 ETSAAG
+63 GTSAAG
-69 NEINSNSDLHS
+69 NELQSNSDLLL

-96 RSKLKGRA
+96 RNKLKGRA

-128 DDIRR
+128 DDIER
-133 FKHNIQNR
+133 FKHNLQNR

-179 VENYKTEELTNSQ
+179 VENYKTEELNNAQ

-213 LALYTGMKRG
+213 LALYTGMRRG
-223 ELFNLNWVD
+223 ELFNLNWGD

-264 EHAHTENGSKFVFP
+264 EHAQTENGSKFVFP

-344 YAYLLDESR
+344 YAHLLDESR

-361 DAENNLS
+361 DGEHNLS

-378 ETVNAEILAEEVQDT
+378 ETVNAELPAEEVQET
-393 DFPVEDLDT
+393 DCTVEDVDT

-409 VIDSIRE
+409 LKDFIRE
-416 TTFAEPLEK
+416 TTYAEPLEK
-425 ENPETD
+425 EIPETDIPETD
-431 IPEEQDLTEF
+431 IPEEQELTEF
-441 LQVAELEVGLHKNV
+441 VQVAEQEVGLHENV
-455 FSKSHEAEQE
+455 FSKSHEAKQE
-465 EDYSPEHIEKVTE
+465 DDYSPEYIEKVTE
-478 FDAEEEFIIGEEESI
+478 FDAEEESI
-493 IVKAEEE
+493 IV
-500 FIIAEEE
+500 
-507 FIIAE
+507 
-512 EEFIIAEEE
+512 
-521 FIIAEEESKE
+521 EEESKE
-531 TVAEEVKIYFQG
+531 TVEEEVENYFQG
-543 SNESTESIVKVHE
+543 SNESTENIVKVRE
-556 KESQEYSKV
+556 KESQEYSQV
-565 SAAVKEKTSQ
+565 PAPVKEKSSQ
-575 SHNAF
+575 SYNAF
-580 SEFFKQN
+580 TEFFKQT
-587 ETLKTQP
+587 EALKTQP
-594 KDVPENPSTPAEV
+594 EDVPVNPSTPAEV
-607 SGFTGDVDSKP
+607 SGFTGDVDSE
-618 KPKPKV
+618 PKV
-624 KELNEDLIDVS
+624 EELNEDLIDVS
-635 AANQDGDAKEA
+635 AANRDGEAKEA

-655 EQNQYEINVISTLED
+655 EPNQDEINVISALED
-670 APTLNV
+670 VPTLNV
-676 DEQMLEEGSVDNKAE
+676 DEQMLEEESVDNKAE
-691 ELSEEVPES
+691 EPSEEAAES
-700 TNLPVFLSTEPAEEQ
+700 TNLPGFLSTEPAEEQ

-725 VPVPEKAKNQV
+725 VPEKAKNQV
-736 VVIQSFKQ
+736 VVIQSFKK

-749 SSTDDEVYSSEITT
+749 SSTDDGVYASDIKT
-763 NNKDVEN
+763 NNKDAEN

-786 LILLSKMI
+786 LILLSKLI
-794 KEAPKREKKNSDQK
+794 KAAPRREKKNSE
-808 QSQF
+808 

>member
-44 SNQGMNAEKAYQL
+44 SNQGWNAEKAYQL
-57 RTERLS
+57 RTERMS
-63 ETSAAG
+63 GTSAAG
-69 NEINSNSDLHS
+69 NELQSNSDLLS

-96 RSKLKGRA
+96 RNKLKGRA

-128 DDIRR
+128 DDIER
-133 FKHNIQNR
+133 FKHNLQNR

-179 VENYKTEELTNSQ
+179 VENYKTEELTNAQ

-213 LALYTGMKRG
+213 LALYTGMRRG
-223 ELFNLNWVD
+223 ELFNLNWGD

-264 EHAHTENGSKFVFP
+264 EHAHTEKGSKFVFP

-344 YAYLLDESR
+344 YAHLLDESR

-361 DAENNLS
+361 DGEHNLS

-378 ETVNAEILAEEVQDT
+378 ETVNAELLAEEVQET
-393 DFPVEDLDT
+393 DCPVEDVDT

-409 VIDSIRE
+409 LKDFIRE
-416 TTFAEPLEK
+416 TTYAEPLEK

-431 IPEEQDLTEF
+431 IPEEQELTEF
-441 LQVAELEVGLHKNV
+441 VQVAEQEVGLHENV
-455 FSKSHEAEQE
+455 FSKSHEAKQE
-465 EDYSPEHIEKVTE
+465 EDYSPEYISPEYIEKMTE
-478 FDAEEEFIIGEEESI
+478 FDAEEESIDAEEESI
-493 IVKAEEE
+493 IAEERS
-500 FIIAEEE
+500 IIVEEE
-507 FIIAE
+507 S
-512 EEFIIAEEE
+512 
-521 FIIAEEESKE
+521 IIAEEESKE
-531 TVAEEVKIYFQG
+531 TVEEEVEIYFQG
-543 SNESTESIVKVHE
+543 SNESTENIVKVRE
-556 KESQEYSKV
+556 KESQEYSQV
-565 SAAVKEKTSQ
+565 SAPVKEKSSQ
-575 SHNAF
+575 SYNAF
-580 SEFFKQN
+580 TEFFKQT
-587 ETLKTQP
+587 EALKTQP
-594 KDVPENPSTPAEV
+594 EDVPGNPSTPAEV
-607 SGFTGDVDSKP
+607 SGFTGDVASE
-618 KPKPKV
+618 PKV
-624 KELNEDLIDVS
+624 EELNEDLIDVS
-635 AANQDGDAKEA
+635 AANRDGEAKEA

-655 EQNQYEINVISTLED
+655 EPNQDEINVISALED
-670 APTLNV
+670 VPTLNV
-676 DEQMLEEGSVDNKAE
+676 DEQMLEEESVDNKAE
-691 ELSEEVPES
+691 EPSEEAAES
-700 TNLPVFLSTEPAEEQ
+700 TNLPGFLSTEPAEEQ

-725 VPVPEKAKNQV
+725 VPEKAKNQV
-736 VVIQSFKQ
+736 VVIQSFKK

-749 SSTDDEVYSSEITT
+749 SSTDDGVYASDITT
-763 NNKDVEN
+763 NNKDAEN

-786 LILLSKMI
+786 LILLSKLI
-794 KEAPKREKKNSDQK
+794 KAAPRREKKNSDQK

>member
-1 MPRQIRVSTEYS
+1 MPRQIRVSTKYS

-44 SNQGMNAEKAYQL
+44 SNQGWNAEKAYQL
-57 RTERLS
+57 RTERMS
-63 ETSAAG
+63 GTSAAG
-69 NEINSNSDLHS
+69 NELQSNSDLLL

-96 RSKLKGRA
+96 RNKLKGRA

-128 DDIRR
+128 DDIER
-133 FKHNIQNR
+133 FKHNLQNR

-179 VENYKTEELTNSQ
+179 VENYKTEELTNAQ

-213 LALYTGMKRG
+213 LALYTGMRRG
-223 ELFNLNWVD
+223 ELFNLNWGD

-240 TVKSDKK
+240 TVKSDNK

-264 EHAHTENGSKFVFP
+264 EHAHTEKGSKFVFP

-290 PLLRIRKKAGLPDDF
+290 PLLRIREKAGLPDDF

-344 YAYLLDESR
+344 YAHLLDESR

-361 DAENNLS
+361 DGEHNLS

-378 ETVNAEILAEEVQDT
+378 ETVNAELTAEEVQET
-393 DFPVEDLDT
+393 DCPVEDVDT
-402 EHSEEEP
+402 EHSEEEHLK
-409 VIDSIRE
+409 DFIRE
-416 TTFAEPLEK
+416 TTYAEPLEK
-425 ENPETD
+425 EIPETD
-431 IPEEQDLTEF
+431 IPEEQELTEF
-441 LQVAELEVGLHKNV
+441 VQVAEQEVGLHENV

-465 EDYSPEHIEKVTE
+465 EDYSPEQIEKVTE
-478 FDAEEEFIIGEEESI
+478 LDAEEEA
-493 IVKAEEE
+493 V
-500 FIIAEEE
+500 
-507 FIIAE
+507 
-512 EEFIIAEEE
+512 
-521 FIIAEEESKE
+521 IAEEESKE
-531 TVAEEVKIYFQG
+531 TVAEEVEIYFQG
-543 SNESTESIVKVHE
+543 SNESTENIVKVRE
-556 KESQEYSKV
+556 KESQEYSQV
-565 SAAVKEKTSQ
+565 SAPVKEKSSQ
-575 SHNAF
+575 SYNAF
-580 SEFFKQN
+580 TEFFKQT
-587 ETLKTQP
+587 EALKTQP
-594 KDVPENPSTPAEV
+594 EDVPVNPSTPAEV
-607 SGFTGDVDSKP
+607 SGFTGDVDSE
-618 KPKPKV
+618 PKV
-624 KELNEDLIDVS
+624 EELNEDLIDVS
-635 AANQDGDAKEA
+635 AANRDGEAKEA
-646 NDESEIMSN
+646 KNESEIMSN
-655 EQNQYEINVISTLED
+655 EPNQDEINVISALED
-670 APTLNV
+670 VPTLNG
-676 DEQMLEEGSVDNKAE
+676 DEQMLEEESVDNKAE
-691 ELSEEVPES
+691 EPSEEAAES
-700 TNLPVFLSTEPAEEQ
+700 TNLPGFLSTEPAEEQ

-725 VPVPEKAKNQV
+725 VPEKAKNQV
-736 VVIQSFKQ
+736 VVIQSFKKD
-744 YLSGV
+744 LPVV
-749 SSTDDEVYSSEITT
+749 SPTDDGVNASDIKT
-763 NNKDVEN
+763 NIKDSEN
-770 KTKPKV
+770 KNQPKV
-776 RPSIKELKND
+776 RPSIQELKND
-786 LILLSKMI
+786 LILLSKLI
-794 KEAPKREKKNSDQK
+794 KAAPRREKKNTDQK